1 MKVTFNTPDAPK
13 PIGPYS
19 QAAGF
24 GNMIFLSGQI
34 ALDPTTGKLINDSIQ
49 NETEQVMKNIS
60 AVLKTC
66 KASFSDVV
74 KTSIFLSDMKHFT
87 QVNEVYAR
95 YFETD
100 FPARETVA
108 VAGLPMGVNV
118 EISMIVA
125 VSR

>member
-1 MKVTFNTPDAPK
+1 MKVTFNTPAAPK

-34 ALDPTTGKLINDSIQ
+34 ALDPASGKLVNDSIQ
-49 NETEQVMKNIS
+49 SETEQVMKNIS

-74 KTSIFLSDMKHFT
+74 KTSIFLSDMKHFS

-95 YFETD
+95 YFEAD

-125 VSR
+125 VSP